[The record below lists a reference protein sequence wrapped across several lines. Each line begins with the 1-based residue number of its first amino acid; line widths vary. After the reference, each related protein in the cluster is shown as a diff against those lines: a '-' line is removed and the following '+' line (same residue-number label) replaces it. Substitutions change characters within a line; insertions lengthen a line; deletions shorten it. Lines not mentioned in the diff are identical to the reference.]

1 MRPQVASPPV
11 KFLHRE
17 SLSLMARRRPLG
29 KKLFKALLPILLI
42 LGVAVV
48 IASASIVYTI
58 TRPPRQSYLVTPESF
73 SQISGTALKV
83 TDESWPNRDGTMARG
98 WLLRGAEGAPAVVL
112 LHRYGGDR
120 SWLFNLGIKLNETTN
135 FTILWPDLR
144 GHGVDPPVKATSFGG
159 REGAD
164 LLAAVDFLHTV
175 KGYGEIPLV
184 GEAIG
189 AYGVELGAYAAL
201 RAASQNLTIKAL
213 VLDSIPRSP
222 DEVLNASVVADV
234 GVNSRPMLSLARLAT
249 RAYFL
254 GQYENI
260 ASCEMAKTL
269 KTQSV
274 LLLAGADNPSLRE
287 ASASLVPCFPN
298 SANLETK
305 ADLQVSGFSLPSA
318 TGEQGEGYDRP
329 VIDFFNRNLH

>member
-1 MRPQVASPPV
+1 
-11 KFLHRE
+11 
-17 SLSLMARRRPLG
+17 MARRRPLG

-42 LGVAVV
+42 LVVAVL
-48 IASASIVYTI
+48 IALASIVYQI

-73 SQISGTALKV
+73 SQISGSALKV
-83 TDESWPNRDGTMARG
+83 TEESWQNRDGTKARG

-144 GHGVDPPVKATSFGG
+144 GHGLDPPVKATSFGG
-159 REGAD
+159 SEAQD
-164 LLAAVDFLHTV
+164 LMAAADFLHTV
-175 KGYGEIPLV
+175 KGYSQSPLV

-201 RAASQNLTIKAL
+201 RASSQNPSIKAL
-213 VLDSIPRSP
+213 VLDSVPRSP
-222 DEVLNASVVADV
+222 DELLNASVIAHV
-234 GVNSRPMLSLARLAT
+234 GVNNKLLLPMVRLAT

-254 GQYENI
+254 GKYESVP
-260 ASCEMAKTL
+260 SCELAKTL
-269 KTQSV
+269 KSQRV
-274 LLLAGADNPSLRE
+274 LMLAGVDNPSLRE
-287 ASASLVPCFPN
+287 ATTSLIPCFPN
-298 SANLETK
+298 SALESKT
-305 ADLQVSGFSLPSA
+305 DLQVSGFSLSSA

-329 VIDFFNRNLH
+329 VIDFFNRTLQ